1 MKIVVISDSH
11 GRVDYML
18 KAVEKESADT
28 VFFAGDHSEDCI
40 ELKYIKENI
49 NCYIVKGNTDFN
61 DYYTPEI
68 LETEIGNRKI
78 FLTHGHLFGVKRGY
92 SHIKEEAAKRNSS
105 LVIFGHTHI
114 PYMEKWNDITFFNP
128 GAMKDGNY
136 GVIEITDGGYKI
148 EQKTLF

>member
-1 MKIVVISDSH
+1 MKSIVMTDSH
-11 GRVDYML
+11 GRLDYML
-18 KAVEKESADT
+18 KVVEKEKADIL
-28 VFFAGDHSEDCI
+28 FFAGDHSEDCI

-61 DYYTPEI
+61 DYTTPEVLKI
-68 LETEIGNRKI
+68 EIKSQKI

-92 SHIKEEAAKRNSS
+92 NVIKDEAVTKNSS

-114 PYMEKWNDITFFNP
+114 PYIEKWHNITFFNP

-136 GVIEITDGGYKI
+136 GVIEFTEEGYKI
-148 EQKTLF
+148 EQKSLF